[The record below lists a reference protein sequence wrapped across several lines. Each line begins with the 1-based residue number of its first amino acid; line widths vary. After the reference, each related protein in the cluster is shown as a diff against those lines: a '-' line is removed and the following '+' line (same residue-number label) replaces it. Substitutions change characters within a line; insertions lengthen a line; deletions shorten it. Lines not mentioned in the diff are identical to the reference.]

1 MEIRCACDV
10 PSHCYTWSFEPKTD
24 WSANYATS
32 REIHQYF
39 NDFAKK
45 YNLDRYITVE
55 TQVVGATW
63 DEKIAEW
70 DVQVLDIK
78 TGVVSHHSAQYVH
91 VKYESSEEGRIMSC
105 EHSSFILSS
114 TNSFSPWQCSGKC
127 RWNPKQMEIPTNSWH

>member
-1 MEIRCACDV
+1 LALIRIRCACDV

-70 DVQVLDIK
+70 NVQVLNIK

-91 VKYESSEEGRIMSC
+91 GKQESPKENGPMSC
-105 EHSSFILSS
+105 GAFELLFD
-114 TNSFSPWQCSGKC
+114 QC
-127 RWNPKQMEIPTNSWH
+127 